1 MNQSIVEYVREQV
14 VIDLFGPGKT
24 FTTTMNEHWLSEIR
38 SHIPIKTANN
48 FYNLGDHLSDVFRS
62 SSSVRTQ
69 SSVSGGGAAWE
80 ILICWYLNLCLINTR
95 TVVVKTN
102 KHKPTIIKKAMTV
115 KYGNVESNSEND
127 LVAITFPDKIEYRE
141 DKNVINITNQDTG
154 NHVPLK
160 RTPRSKKYNLIPIL
174 DALMTRDFVD
184 TEIAILQLKTNWNDN
199 AQIPMLWDMVYA
211 ANGVP
216 NRNIYVGTHTYNPQT
231 CKSFSYSFITVPTNN
246 LEQFTPTA
254 TAVERVTNL
263 SGGNFWGY
271 PSQNGIATNVKDI
284 IQRNF
289 RNNTFA
295 NNSYTQNFNSALQ
308 HLNSTFSYF
317 NY

>member
-1 MNQSIVEYVREQV
+1 MTQNIVEYIREQV
-14 VIDLFGPGKT
+14 ITELFAPDKT
-24 FTTTMNEHWLSEIR
+24 FTTAMDNHWLSEIR
-38 SHIPIKTANN
+38 SHIPVVSANN
-48 FYNLGDHLSDVFRS
+48 FYNLGDHLSEVFKS
-62 SSSVRTQ
+62 SSSGRTQ

-80 ILICWYLNLCLINTR
+80 SLICWYLNLCLINTR
-95 TVVVKTN
+95 TVVIKTN
-102 KHKPTIIKKAMTV
+102 KQKPTIIKKAMTV
-115 KYGNVESNSEND
+115 KYGNIESNSEND
-127 LVAITFPDKIEYRE
+127 LVAITFPDKIEYKT
-141 DKNVINITNQDTG
+141 DKTTINIVNQDTG
-154 NHVPLK
+154 EQVPLT
-160 RTPRSKKYNLIPIL
+160 RTPRAKKYNLIPIL

-231 CKSFSYSFITVPTNN
+231 CKNFSYSFITVPTNDLKN
-246 LEQFTPTA
+246 FKPTA

-271 PSQNGIATNVKDI
+271 PSQSGVATNIKDI

-289 RNNTFA
+289 RNNTF
-295 NNSYTQNFNSALQ
+295 NNTNYTNNFNSALQ
-308 HLNSTFSYF
+308 ELNSSFSYF
-317 NY
+317 RY